1 MGDFQAE
8 ASDLVAWAAGGWIL
22 RACLSSVVQ
31 KQSVSIKELLVAKIS
46 RFLLGPLLCMAAQTV
61 CAQNASARPEVTID
75 PGDVPPTVLQVITAS
90 VDHIVSLSQDQDV
103 GEVDRLQRRA
113 RDVVITALAT
123 EGYFTPVVT
132 LEAGTDVAGQTWDI
146 TIDPGKR
153 SIVQSVNLEFEGAIT
168 SRRFAKR
175 LQELRDGWELKKNK
189 PFRNADWEAAKRDLI
204 AAISE
209 TDFAMARIQNSEAR
223 VDADAATVAL
233 TVSVAS
239 GPQVILG
246 ELEVDGLRRVP
257 ESLIRRYVTY
267 TPGKTAYSRREMI
280 EWQQS
285 MQATVFFSSV
295 DVDLETPGVRARST
309 PQQAADMAAEAAGA
323 GDVQAVQPAAQL
335 DDEAEEDTGDSARQS
350 AEKAEARENVKANET
365 RSARRAQ
372 FAALMA
378 RDRLTLPVRV
388 EVVESPARRVGVAVG
403 VDSDVGPK
411 LEMTYEKNVVM
422 GYPLEMRAGLGIDPD
437 QQRAY
442 MDFYLPP
449 SPKGYRDKFGLLAE
463 HHDIQGQDVRRI
475 AFGGA
480 RERMRRGAGN
490 SRVEYETRLGLVTAF
505 DKVHIDGGSSYTL
518 PSVTATYQW
527 LRRDV
532 DNKFNPRQGHLID
545 LGAGVGTA
553 LNGFDPYSRLQARG
567 QYWWPVGERDLV
579 TVRGEVGKVWSGHGV
594 RIPSDFGFRTGGA
607 RTIRGYRY
615 MSLGLEEGDAVIG
628 APALAVASVEYQHF
642 FTDMLGMGVFIDA
655 GDAAR
660 SFGDMDIAV
669 SVGTGLRVRT
679 PAGPIFVD
687 VAYAERDKRV
697 RLSFSLGI
705 AF

>member
-1 MGDFQAE
+1 
-8 ASDLVAWAAGGWIL
+8 
-22 RACLSSVVQ
+22 
-31 KQSVSIKELLVAKIS
+31 
-46 RFLLGPLLCMAAQTV
+46 MAAQAAS
-61 CAQNASARPEVTID
+61 AQNASARPEVTID
-75 PGDVPPTVLQVITAS
+75 PGDVPPTVLQAITAS

-113 RDVVITALAT
+113 RDVAITALAT
-123 EGYFTPVVT
+123 EGYFTPDVT
-132 LEAGTDVAGQTWDI
+132 LEAGTDVAGPTWDI
-146 TIDPGKR
+146 TIDPGER
-153 SIVQSVNLEFEGAIT
+153 SVVQSVNLEFEGAIT

-175 LQELRDGWELKKNK
+175 VKEIRESWGLKKGE
-189 PFRNADWEAAKRDLI
+189 PFRNAEWETAKRDLI

-209 TDFAMARIQNSEAR
+209 TDFAMARIQTSEAR
-223 VDADAATVAL
+223 VDAEAATVAL
-233 TVSVAS
+233 TVKVAS
-239 GPQVILG
+239 GPQIILG
-246 ELEVDGLRRVP
+246 DLEVEGLRRVP
-257 ESLIRRYVTY
+257 ESLIKRYVTY
-267 TPGKTAYSRREMI
+267 TPGKTAYDRRQMI
-280 EWQQS
+280 EWQQG
-285 MQATVFFSSV
+285 MQSTVFFSSV
-295 DVDLETPGVRARST
+295 DVDLDTPGARARST

-335 DDEAEEDTGDSARQS
+335 EEDPDEDVTDAGSQP
-350 AEKAEARENVKANET
+350 AEKAEAREAVKASEAAGT
-365 RSARRAQ
+365 RRAQ

-378 RDRLTLPVRV
+378 RDRVTVPVRV
-388 EVVESPARRVGVAVG
+388 EVIESPARRVGVAVG

-411 LEMTYEKNVVM
+411 LETTYEQNVVM
-422 GYPLEMRAGLGIDPD
+422 GYPLEMRSGLGIDPD

-442 MDFYLPP
+442 LDFYLPP
-449 SPKGYRDKFGLLAE
+449 NPKGYRDKFGLLAE

-475 AFGGA
+475 ALGGA
-480 RERMRRGAGN
+480 RERTRKGAGD

-505 DKVHIDGGSSYTL
+505 DDVHIDGGSSYTL

-532 DNKFNPRQGHLID
+532 DNKFNPREGHLID

-579 TVRGEVGKVWSGHGV
+579 TVRGEVGKVWAGNGV

-615 MSLGLEEGDAVIG
+615 LRLGLEEGDAIVG
-628 APALAVASVEYQHF
+628 APAMAVASVEYQHF
-642 FTDMLGMGVFIDA
+642 FTDMLGMGVFVDA

-679 PAGPIFVD
+679 PAGPIFFD

-697 RLSFSLGI
+697 RLNFSLGI

>member
-1 MGDFQAE
+1 MAN
-8 ASDLVAWAAGGWIL
+8 
-22 RACLSSVVQ
+22 
-31 KQSVSIKELLVAKIS
+31 IS
-46 RFLLGPLLCMAAQTV
+46 RYLLGPLLCMAAQAAS
-61 CAQNASARPEVTID
+61 AQNASTRPEVTID
-75 PGDVPPTVLQVITAS
+75 PGDVPPTVLHAITAS

-113 RDVVITALAT
+113 RDVAITALAT

-132 LEAGTDVAGQTWDI
+132 LEAGTDVAGPTWDI
-146 TIDPGKR
+146 TIEPGER
-153 SIVQSVNLEFEGAIT
+153 SVVQSVNLEFEGAIT

-175 LQELRDGWELKKNK
+175 MQEVRESWGLKKGK
-189 PFRNADWEAAKRDLI
+189 PFRNAEWETAKRDLI

-209 TDFAMARIQNSEAR
+209 TDFAMARIQTSEAR
-223 VDADAATVAL
+223 VDAEAATVAL
-233 TVSVAS
+233 TVTVAS
-239 GPQVILG
+239 GPQIILG
-246 ELEVDGLRRVP
+246 DLEVEGLRRVP
-257 ESLIRRYVTY
+257 ESLIKRYVTY
-267 TPGKTAYSRREMI
+267 TPGKTAYDRRQMI
-280 EWQQS
+280 EWQQG
-285 MQATVFFSSV
+285 MQSTVFFSSV
-295 DVDLETPGVRARST
+295 DVDLATPGTQARST
-309 PQQAADMAAEAAGA
+309 PRQAADMAAEAAGA
-323 GDVQAVQPAAQL
+323 GDVQAVQPAARL
-335 DDEAEEDTGDSARQS
+335 EDDPDEDVTDAGRQP
-350 AEKAEARENVKANET
+350 AEKAEAREAVKAREAAGT
-365 RSARRAQ
+365 RRAQ

-378 RDRLTLPVRV
+378 RDRVTVPVRV
-388 EVVESPARRVGVAVG
+388 EVIESPARRVGVAVG

-411 LEMTYEKNVVM
+411 LETTYEKNVVM
-422 GYPLEMRAGLGIDPD
+422 GYPLEMRSGLGIDPD

-442 MDFYLPP
+442 LDLYLPP
-449 SPKGYRDKFGLLAE
+449 NPKGYRDKFGLLAE

-475 AFGGA
+475 ALGGA
-480 RERMRRGAGN
+480 RERTRKGAGD

-505 DKVHIDGGSSYTL
+505 DDVNIDGGSSYTL

-532 DNKFNPRQGHLID
+532 DSKFNPREGHLID

-567 QYWWPVGERDLV
+567 QYWWPVGKRDLV
-579 TVRGEVGKVWSGHGV
+579 TVRGEVGKVWAGSGV

-615 MSLGLEEGDAVIG
+615 LRLGLEEGDAIIG
-628 APALAVASVEYQHF
+628 APAMAVASAEYQHF
-642 FTDMLGMGVFIDA
+642 FTDMLGMGVFVDA

-679 PAGPIFVD
+679 PAGPIFFD

-697 RLSFSLGI
+697 RLNFSLGI

>member
-1 MGDFQAE
+1 M
-8 ASDLVAWAAGGWIL
+8 
-22 RACLSSVVQ
+22 
-31 KQSVSIKELLVAKIS
+31 AKIS
-46 RFLLGPLLCMAAQTV
+46 RFLLGPLLCMAAQAV
-61 CAQNASARPEVTID
+61 SAQNASARPEVTID
-75 PGDVPPTVLQVITAS
+75 PGDVPPAVLQAVTAS

-113 RDVVITALAT
+113 RDVTITALAT

-132 LEAGTDVAGQTWDI
+132 LEAGMDVAGPTWDI
-146 TIDPGKR
+146 TIEPGKR
-153 SIVQSVNLEFEGAIT
+153 AIVQSVDLDFEGAIT
-168 SRRFAKR
+168 SRKFAKR
-175 LQELRDGWELKKNK
+175 VREVRESWGLKQGK
-189 PFRNADWEAAKRDLI
+189 PFRNEEWEAAKRDLI

-209 TDFAMARIQNSEAR
+209 TDFAMARVQTSEAR
-223 VDADAATVAL
+223 VDAEAATVAL
-233 TVSVAS
+233 TVKVAS

-246 ELEVDGLRRVP
+246 ELEVEGLRRVP

-267 TPGKTAYSRREMI
+267 KPGSTSYDRRKII
-280 EWQQS
+280 EWQQN

-295 DVDLETPGVRARST
+295 DVDLATPGARQRST

-323 GDVQAVQPAAQL
+323 GDVQAVQPAASM
-335 DDEAEEDTGDSARQS
+335 DEDAEQDVAGEDRQP
-350 AEKAEARENVKANET
+350 AEKAEAREAVKAQESQ
-365 RSARRAQ
+365 RQRGSR

-378 RDRLTLPVRV
+378 RDQVTVPVLV
-388 EVVESPARRVGVAVG
+388 EVIESPARRVGVAVG
-403 VDSDVGPK
+403 VDSDVGPR
-411 LEMTYEKNVVM
+411 LETTYEQNVVM
-422 GYPLEMRAGLGIDPD
+422 GYPLEMRSGLGLDPD

-442 MDFYLPP
+442 LDFYLPP
-449 SPKGYRDKFGLLAE
+449 NPKGYRDKFGLLAE

-480 RERMRRGAGN
+480 RERIRKGAGN

-505 DKVHIDGGSSYTL
+505 DDVRIDGGSSYTL

-545 LGAGVGTA
+545 LGAGLGTA

-579 TVRGEVGKVWSGHGV
+579 TVRGEVGKVWAGDGV

-615 MSLGLEEGDAVIG
+615 LRLGLEEGDAVIG

-642 FTDMLGMGVFIDA
+642 FTDMLGMGVFVDV
-655 GDAAR
+655 GDA
-660 SFGDMDIAV
+660 
-669 SVGTGLRVRT
+669 
-679 PAGPIFVD
+679 
-687 VAYAERDKRV
+687 
-697 RLSFSLGI
+697 
-705 AF
+705 

>member
-1 MGDFQAE
+1 
-8 ASDLVAWAAGGWIL
+8 
-22 RACLSSVVQ
+22 
-31 KQSVSIKELLVAKIS
+31 VAKFS
-46 RFLLGPLLCMAAQTV
+46 RFLLGPLLCIAAQAAS
-61 CAQNASARPEVTID
+61 AQNTSARPEVTID
-75 PGDVPPTVLQVITAS
+75 PGNVPPTVLQAITAS

-113 RDVVITALAT
+113 RDVAITALAT

-132 LEAGTDVAGQTWDI
+132 LEAGTDVAGPTWDI
-146 TIDPGKR
+146 TIDPGER
-153 SIVQSVNLEFEGAIT
+153 SIVQSVSLEFEGAIT

-175 LQELRDGWELKKNK
+175 VQELRGNWGLKKGE
-189 PFRNADWEAAKRDLI
+189 PFRNADWESAKRDLI

-209 TDFAMARIQNSEAR
+209 TDFAMARIQASEAR

-233 TVSVAS
+233 TVKVAS

-246 ELEVDGLRRVP
+246 NLEVDGLRRVP
-257 ESLIRRYVTY
+257 ESLVRRYVTY
-267 TPGKTAYSRREMI
+267 TPGKTAYDRRQII
-280 EWQQS
+280 EWQQG

-295 DVDLETPGVRARST
+295 DVDLDTPGARTRAT

-335 DDEAEEDTGDSARQS
+335 ADEPDEDEEGGGRQP
-350 AEKAEARENVKANET
+350 AEKAEAREAVKAGEAQG
-365 RSARRAQ
+365 SRREQ

-378 RDRLTLPVRV
+378 RDRVTVPVRV
-388 EVVESPARRVGVAVG
+388 EVIESPARRVGLAVG

-411 LEMTYEKNVVM
+411 VEATYEQNVVM
-422 GYPLEMRAGLGIDPD
+422 GYPLEMRSGLGIDPD

-442 MDFYLPP
+442 LDFYLPP
-449 SPKGYRDKFGLLAE
+449 NPKGYRDKFGLLAE

-475 AFGGA
+475 ALGGA
-480 RERMRRGAGN
+480 RERTRKGAGN

-505 DKVHIDGGSSYTL
+505 DDVRIDGGSSYTL

-532 DNKFNPRQGHLID
+532 DNKFNPREGHLID

-579 TVRGEVGKVWSGHGV
+579 TVRGEVGKVWAGNGV

-615 MSLGLEEGDAVIG
+615 LRLGLEEGDAIVG

-642 FTDMLGMGVFIDA
+642 FTDMLGMGVFVDA

-660 SFGDMDIAV
+660 SFGDMDLAV

-679 PAGPIFVD
+679 PAGPIFFD

-697 RLSFSLGI
+697 RLNFSLGI